1 MTWPRRVFAI
11 APVVLLAAIAMA
23 MPARAQLPLSVDE
36 VVGEVSGWR
45 IAYSKGFA
53 GCFTTA
59 TFVDQT
65 TVSIGYGARVKFFI
79 AFTNPAWRSI
89 EPGKTYRLQVSTQGR
104 GRWNGEF
111 LGFDKGGEKGFIIPD
126 LKEQF
131 LVDFAEAGGIVV
143 RTGGQRVAGLSLAG
157 SRAALS
163 AMLAC
168 QRERSDRSIADAKAA
183 AAAEQK
189 GQPKERRTASSG
201 TGFYVSTGGHILTNH
216 HVVKDCQ
223 RLEVAVPGQ
232 PAERVKLVTS
242 DQKNDLA
249 LLQGESKP
257 TVLPAFRTRVRL
269 GDGIAVY
276 GFPLS
281 GVLATGGNFTLGNVT
296 ALAGLGDDTS
306 QFQISAPVQPGNS
319 GGPLLDKFGNVV
331 GVIVAKLNVLGV
343 ARYTNDVAQNVNF
356 AIKASTASAFLE
368 TAGLTAPNGELGKEL
383 DPADLADRAKEFTVK
398 VMCRDG

>member
-1 MTWPRRVFAI
+1 MIRPRFAF
-11 APVVLLAAIAMA
+11 AMA
-23 MPARAQLPLSVDE
+23 PILVMAAVATSQPVRAQLPLSVDE
-36 VVGEVSGWR
+36 AVGEVSGWR

-168 QRERSDRSIADAKAA
+168 QRDRNERSVADAKAA
-183 AAAEQK
+183 AAEQK
-189 GQPKERRTASSG
+189 SQPKERRTASSG

-223 RLEVAVPGQ
+223 RLDVARPGQ
-232 PAERVKLVTS
+232 PAERVKLVAS

-249 LLQGESKP
+249 LLLGDARP
-257 TVLPAFRTRVRL
+257 AVLPAFRTRVRL

-368 TAGLTAPNGELGKEL
+368 TAGLSAPTGELSQEL